1 MWSSKH
7 MEPDLVSGDE
17 EMIEANAE
25 TDFYKSE
32 VSEREGKGKWITVPK
47 IQTEESLEE
56 LCSYSNCSWLILY

>member
-7 MEPDLVSGDE
+7 VEPDLVSGDE

-47 IQTEESLEE
+47 I
-56 LCSYSNCSWLILY
+56 